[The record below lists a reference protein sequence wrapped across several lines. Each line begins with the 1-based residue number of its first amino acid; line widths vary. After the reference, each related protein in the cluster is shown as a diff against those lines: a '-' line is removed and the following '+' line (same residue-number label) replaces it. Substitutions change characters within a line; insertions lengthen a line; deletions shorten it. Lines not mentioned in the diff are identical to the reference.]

1 MGNFTFIVTCV
12 VVSILVPLEKVKNKD
27 FNVASML
34 RIGAG
39 VVGAYVGT
47 VVGCAVPPSII
58 GDLVG
63 ARLGCLEDRLDGSEE
78 GWLDGRLDGSEE
90 DWLDGRLDG
99 SEEGCGETLWLVCD
113 TQKPIEV
120 ETSRVLETYQMI
132 G

>member
-90 DWLDGRLDG
+90 
-99 SEEGCGETLWLVCD
+99 GCGETLWLVCD